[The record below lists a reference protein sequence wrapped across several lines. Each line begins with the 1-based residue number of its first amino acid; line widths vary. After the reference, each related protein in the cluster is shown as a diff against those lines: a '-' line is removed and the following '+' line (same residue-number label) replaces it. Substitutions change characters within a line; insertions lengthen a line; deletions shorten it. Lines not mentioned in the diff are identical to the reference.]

1 MQITA
6 QRQDGTFVTC
16 CRSTAR
22 KNGWARVRDEAVIAA
37 APRVNFETKVQRV
50 VSGVLE
56 SLQSTKATRQ
66 R

>member
-22 KNGWARVRDEAVIAA
+22 KNGWEVVQKMYKRVRKTKSAA
-37 APRVNFETKVQRV
+37 
-50 VSGVLE
+50 SDLI
-56 SLQSTKATRQ
+56 
-66 R
+66 

>member
-22 KNGWARVRDEAVIAA
+22 KNGWTRVRDEAVIAA
-37 APRVNFETKVQRV
+37 APRVNFETKIQRV
-50 VSGVLE
+50 VAELVE
-56 SLQSTKATRQ
+56 ALQATKATRQ

>member
-22 KNGWARVRDEAVIAA
+22 KNGWTRVRDEAVIAA
-37 APRVNFETKVQRV
+37 APQVNFGTRIQRV
-50 VSGVLE
+50 LAEVVE
-56 SLQSTKATRQ
+56 ATKATKAARQ

>member
-6 QRQDGTFVTC
+6 QRQDGTFATC

-22 KNGWARVRDEAVIAA
+22 KNGWTRVRDEAVIAA
-37 APRVNFETKVQRV
+37 APRVNFETKIQRV
-50 VSGVLE
+50 VAELVE
-56 SLQSTKATRQ
+56 ALQATKATRQ